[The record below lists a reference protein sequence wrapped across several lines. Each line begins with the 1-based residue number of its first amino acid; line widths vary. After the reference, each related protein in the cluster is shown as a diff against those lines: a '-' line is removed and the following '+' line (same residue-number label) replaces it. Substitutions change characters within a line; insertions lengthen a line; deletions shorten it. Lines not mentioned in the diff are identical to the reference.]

1 MCFPD
6 DLNSLSFITF
16 RKPPSKNFVYLFPL
30 NFFFCRSMRINA
42 FALTS
47 TLEMSVNF
55 LIASVIKEHP
65 V

>member
-1 MCFPD
+1 
-6 DLNSLSFITF
+6 
-16 RKPPSKNFVYLFPL
+16 
-30 NFFFCRSMRINA
+30 MRISA

-47 TLEMSVNF
+47 TLEVSVNF

>member
-1 MCFPD
+1 
-6 DLNSLSFITF
+6 
-16 RKPPSKNFVYLFPL
+16 
-30 NFFFCRSMRINA
+30 MRINA